1 MPPTPLPHPR
11 EPESRQYEILVQEH
25 LDQRWAEWFD
35 SLTLMHQSDGSTI
48 LVGTL
53 ADQTALH
60 GVLHKIRDL
69 ALTII
74 AIQLIDKKDED

>member
-1 MPPTPLPHPR
+1 MSTPHTPGPGSGR
-11 EPESRQYEILVQEH
+11 YEIRVKEH

-35 SLTLMHQSDGSTI
+35 GLTLTRHSDGTTLLEGS
-48 LVGTL
+48 L

-74 AIQLIDKKDED
+74 SIQLIDKKDED

>member
-1 MPPTPLPHPR
+1 MSTPHSHPR
-11 EPESRQYEILVQEH
+11 EPESRHYEIQIQEH

-35 SLTLMHQSDGSTI
+35 GLTLMHQSDGSTI

-74 AIQLIDKKDED
+74 SIQLIDKKDED

>member
-1 MPPTPLPHPR
+1 
-11 EPESRQYEILVQEH
+11 
-25 LDQRWAEWFD
+25 
-35 SLTLMHQSDGSTI
+35 MHKSDGSTI

-74 AIQLIDKKDED
+74 SIQLIDKKDED